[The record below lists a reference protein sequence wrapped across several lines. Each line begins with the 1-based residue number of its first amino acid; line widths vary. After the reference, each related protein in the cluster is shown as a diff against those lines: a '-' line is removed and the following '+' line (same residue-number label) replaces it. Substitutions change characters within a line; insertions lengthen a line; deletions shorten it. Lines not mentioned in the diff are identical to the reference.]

1 MGNFLKLIVFIG
13 ALWAADAIAFG
24 GRYSTAVWEEAKDQG
39 QQVRYQVDL
48 LVSKVVGH

>member
-13 ALWAADAIAFG
+13 ALWVVDAMTFG
-24 GRYSTAVWEEAKDQG
+24 GRHSAAVWEEANDQG

>member
-1 MGNFLKLIVFIG
+1 MGHFLKMIVFIG
-13 ALWAADAIAFG
+13 ALWAIDAITFG
-24 GRYSTAVWEEAKDQG
+24 GRYSAAVWEEATDQG

>member
-1 MGNFLKLIVFIG
+1 MSNFFKLIVFIG
-13 ALWAADAIAFG
+13 ALWATDAVAFG
-24 GRYSTAVWEEAKDQG
+24 GRYSSAVWQEAKDQG

>member
-1 MGNFLKLIVFIG
+1 MGHFLKLIVFIG

-24 GRYSTAVWEEAKDQG
+24 GRYSTAVWEDAQDQG

-48 LVSKVVGH
+48 LVSKVVGR